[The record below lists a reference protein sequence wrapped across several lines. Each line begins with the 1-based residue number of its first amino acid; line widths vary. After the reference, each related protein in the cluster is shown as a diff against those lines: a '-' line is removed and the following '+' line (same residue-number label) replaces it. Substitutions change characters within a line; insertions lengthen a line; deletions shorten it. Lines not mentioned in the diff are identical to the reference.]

1 MFDLLIE
8 KYSKFRNVKV
18 VNADI
23 LKFDLE
29 KNMKTNTIIFG
40 NLPYN
45 ISSQILVKLIKF
57 ETGLKI
63 FKFNFNVSKGTWRKN
78 NR

>member
-45 ISSQILVKLIKF
+45 ISSQIIVKIDK
-57 ETGLKI
+57 
-63 FKFNFNVSKGTWRKN
+63 V
-78 NR
+78 